1 MKLTQDTL
9 AVLKNY
15 QSINPGIVFK
25 KGNVI
30 QTISPQKVIVSESVI
45 EGDGFDRE
53 FGIYDLS
60 SFLSIVS
67 LSGEDPEIE
76 FADQMLFLKARKGR
90 AKITYRYT
98 DPSMIVT
105 PPEKKLALPSKDVQF
120 DLSEEDLTWITRSSA
135 ILQLPHIAVESDGQ
149 KVYVS
154 AFDANNDSAHSQKL
168 EIQDGNGV
176 KYRLIIR
183 TDYLKLLMTDY
194 KVTVSKSGIAL
205 FESEKRKIKYWIAVE
220 KNGSTYGGE

>member
-9 AVLKNY
+9 TVLKNY

-30 QTISPQKVIVSESVI
+30 QTISPQKVIFSEATI

-53 FGIYDLS
+53 FGIYDLG
-60 SFLSIVS
+60 SFLSILS
-67 LSGEDPEIE
+67 LSGDDPEIVLDE
-76 FADQMLFLKARKGR
+76 KYLSIVAKKGR

-105 PPEKKLALPSKDVQF
+105 PPEKKLTLPSKDVQF
-120 DLSEEDLTWITRSSA
+120 DLSEDDLTWISRSAA
-135 ILQLPHIAVESDGQ
+135 ILQLPHVAIESDGQ

-154 AFDANNDSAHSQKL
+154 AFDVNNDAAHSQKL

-183 TDYLKLLMTDY
+183 AENLKLLVTDY
-194 KVTVSKSGIAL
+194 KVTASKSGISL
-205 FESEKRKIKYWIAVE
+205 FEGTKKNIKYWVAIE
-220 KNGSTYGGE
+220 KGSNYGE